1 MPVKSSTLTRE
12 DLVVAGGVVLG
23 LAATADTVRSVYD
36 RFAVDLAGLSAFERA
51 GVALW
56 DFRPLGAAVFAGAAL
71 ALAAGLPRLEPVR
84 PLLVVTLSGY
94 AALGTAV
101 LALAVWIS
109 VRGSVGS
116 QDELGFRFTDG
127 ERAVTL
133 ATQAVGW
140 GPLVALFAALAFRI
154 AARPEP
160 DRLPVAEHPS
170 ISDEMDLLWRE
181 ELAFGPKRER
191 ARGLL
196 GRIRELEAAGDDEA
210 ARALAEEMRRL

>member
-1 MPVKSSTLTRE
+1 MPVKALALTRGE
-12 DLVVAGGVVLG
+12 LLVAGGAVVG

-36 RFAVDLAGLSAFERA
+36 RFAADLAGLSTFERA

-56 DFRPLGAAVFAGAAL
+56 DLRPLGAAVFAGAAV
-71 ALAAGLPRLEPVR
+71 AWAAGLPRLEPAR
-84 PLLVVTLSGY
+84 PLLVVLLSGH

-101 LALAVWIS
+101 LALAVWIAA
-109 VRGSVGS
+109 RGSVGAT
-116 QDELGFRFTDG
+116 DELGFRFTDG

-133 ATQAVGW
+133 ATQAVAW
-140 GPLVALFAALAFRI
+140 GPLVALFAALAFGI

-160 DRLPVAEHPS
+160 NLPVAERPS
-170 ISDEMDLLWRE
+170 ISEEMDVLWRE

-196 GRIRELEAAGDDEA
+196 ERIRELEAAGDDEA